1 MAMLDYGAVV
11 KKNGK
16 ILPYAKDSY
25 GFNNYSTLNGGTL
38 HEEYEDMIWPG
49 DNKMHKTLVKS
60 EYIGD
65 ESVREFGDDERSV
78 IHNYMSVVGDKDYL
92 VATYKHILSVFDAER
107 CILEYSI
114 GEDEEYSTERYKKI
128 TYLDATFCDIKIK
141 RVGKCLTA
149 IASFEYKDDNY
160 EILFGYGV
168 DEKDFIM
175 SKYAERWFNYDDLK
189 EIRKWYLK

>member
-25 GFNNYSTLNGGTL
+25 VFNNYSTLNGGTL

-65 ESVREFGDDERSV
+65 ESVREFDDGEHSV

-92 VATYKHILSVFDAER
+92 VATYKYILSICDSKKCLV
-107 CILEYSI
+107 
-114 GEDEEYSTERYKKI
+114 EDYFGVETVNEHKMVK
-128 TYLDATFCDIKIK
+128 YLKAPFGTIKIK
-141 RVGKCLTA
+141 RVGQNATA
-149 IASFEYKDDNY
+149 IASFTYKNDDY
-160 EILFGYGV
+160 EILYGYGV
-168 DEKDFIM
+168 DSEKFIF
-175 SKYAERWFNYDDLK
+175 SKHAERWFNSKDLRK
-189 EIRKWYLK
+189 IRRWFTK